1 MSRKGNDLN
10 NAPIGSRSNLMKREF
25 LNHKKTSPDLNE
37 LKQNVS
43 RYIHWLNHQR
53 ISAIRKGL
61 TPIEYR
67 NQAFSV

>member
-1 MSRKGNDLN
+1 
-10 NAPIGSRSNLMKREF
+10 MKREF